1 MFTLSLKPL
10 KVRFWGCSY
19 VKDGKKLT
27 YKRVLTLQV
36 FLSGEG
42 PYKALQFM

>member
-10 KVRFWGCSY
+10 KVRFCGSY

-27 YKRVLTLQV
+27 YKHVLTLQV
-36 FLSGEG
+36 LLSGEG